1 MKYARYGETSAE
13 QEEAFREAV
22 RRVIVDRGGS
32 AYGRGSISTALRL
45 EGVHI
50 PQNPLRQVMR
60 ELDPRGVESRMFA
73 SNMRRGEM
81 QVAGPSQVFSV
92 DGYDKLKDFGFE
104 IYAFID
110 GYSRYVPQVYIGID
124 NRTAVSVLKQY
135 LVLIRRTMQIPQLLR
150 GDKGVETP
158 LMAWAHVLLRR
169 VQHLIVQEQAN
180 HGRDHTP
187 LHFNQA
193 FSWGKS
199 TRNIRI
205 ERWWK
210 GLAELSLKEYRNYFK
225 SLADDGWYDR
235 TVPDQIAIR
244 YIYMP
249 MLRARV
255 QEFVDV
261 HNCHRIRKQRQRE
274 HYLPIGKPVYLFK
287 VHEGV
292 SDYAEDAHE
301 PTLQWLESLVED
313 VDLDAYLPN
322 TMMNLCLE
330 ICEQE
335 GFTNTGIYKLG
346 ADLTTGRDTH
356 PHYRA
361 YCILSRELRRRY
373 SAGVELY
380 ALEDEAPR
388 GGRAWIEK
396 HISTEEDR
404 ENLDFFTGAAWRHL
418 DLPVDLDNNNNQ
430 DNFDFDED
438 HDLSCSLEVME
449 QT

>member
-1 MKYARYGETSAE
+1 
-13 QEEAFREAV
+13 
-22 RRVIVDRGGS
+22 
-32 AYGRGSISTALRL
+32 
-45 EGVHI
+45 
-50 PQNPLRQVMR
+50 
-60 ELDPRGVESRMFA
+60 MFA
-73 SNMRRGEM
+73 LKMRRGEM
-81 QVAGPSQVFSV
+81 KVAGPNQVFSV

-135 LVLIRRTMQIPQLLR
+135 LVLIRRTMKIPQLLR

-169 VQHLIVQEQAN
+169 VQHLVVQERADR
-180 HGRDHTP
+180 GGDHIP

-210 GLAELSLKEYRNYFK
+210 GLADLSLREYRIYFR

-261 HNCHRIRKQRQRE
+261 YNCHRIRKQRHRE

-330 ICEQE
+330 ICERE
-335 GFTNTGIYKLG
+335 GFTNTDTYKLG
-346 ADLTTGRDTH
+346 ADLTTGRDIH

-361 YCILSRELRRRY
+361 YCTLSRELRRRY
-373 SAGVELY
+373 SAGVELH
-380 ALEDEAPR
+380 ALKDEAPR
-388 GGRAWIEK
+388 GGRVWIEK
-396 HISTEEDR
+396 HILTEEDR
-404 ENLDFFTGAAWRHL
+404 ENLDFFTGAAWQHL
-418 DLPVDLDNNNNQ
+418 DLPVDLDNRDNNGGNS
-430 DNFDFDED
+430 DFDEND
-438 HDLSCSLEVME
+438 DLSRGRSEDLIESDSNADLSSLDNGID
-449 QT
+449 